1 MRVLNEVETGCVA
14 GGLAQAR
21 TAAAISR
28 SLASP
33 AAAPGFGGGYQANG
47 TMMDIYNAV
56 KYARWTPSEIQMD
69 LYTSPGA
76 TITYTE
82 AGVAAGDI
90 VWAAGALSAT
100 IGYEIGTVAYDHMDV
115 QTQDAI
121 GGTIDAALYNM
132 TEAWDLFLQEY

>member
-1 MRVLNEVETGCVA
+1 MDALRDPNGSLHVDGQFVL
-14 GGLAQAR
+14 
-21 TAAAISR
+21 AA
-28 SLASP
+28 
-33 AAAPGFGGGYQANG
+33 
-47 TMMDIYNAV
+47 M
-56 KYARWTPSEIQMD
+56 E
-69 LYTSPGA
+69 SPGA

-90 VWAAGALSAT
+90 VWASGALSAP